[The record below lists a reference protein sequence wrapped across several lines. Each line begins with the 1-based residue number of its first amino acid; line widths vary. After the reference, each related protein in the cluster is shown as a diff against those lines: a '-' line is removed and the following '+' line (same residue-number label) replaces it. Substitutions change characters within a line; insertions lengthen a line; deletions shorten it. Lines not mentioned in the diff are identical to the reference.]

1 MINRLIMKKK
11 ILLTASIAIVIA
23 AGLSGMNRAVSGI
36 ESGLVFNANVEALAR
51 GEAHSRAICYNQY
64 NISKEIRC
72 LICGSCEYTDGEG
85 LTRGGYCRW

>member
-1 MINRLIMKKK
+1 MKKK
-11 ILLTASIAIVIA
+11 IVVTGSLASVIGVGFF
-23 AGLSGMNRAVSGI
+23 GLIWAVSGI
-36 ESGLVFNANVEALAR
+36 DSGLVFIAIVEALAR

-64 NISKEIRC
+64 NISKEIKC

>member
-1 MINRLIMKKK
+1 MRKKFF
-11 ILLTASIAIVIA
+11 LAVSAAIVA
-23 AGLSGMNRAVSGI
+23 ASAIGGVYVVNNSPVADELFDS
-36 ESGLVFNANVEALAR
+36 NVEALAR